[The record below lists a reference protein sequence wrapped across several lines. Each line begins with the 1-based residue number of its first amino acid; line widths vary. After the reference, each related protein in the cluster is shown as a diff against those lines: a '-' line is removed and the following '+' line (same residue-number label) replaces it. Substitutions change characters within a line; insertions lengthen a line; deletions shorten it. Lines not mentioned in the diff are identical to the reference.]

1 MLFNVVAIKRIKSVL
16 ISFPLKYF
24 FILLNCEKSH
34 YGVLDLIYL

>member
-24 FILLNCEKSH
+24 FIWLNVKNPIMEF
-34 YGVLDLIYL
+34 